1 MNTSKTAIVASA
13 IMGKLRSIVGYGL
26 GTFALVFLLVGLTM
40 PKDSGTIGVIVF
52 MAIIFVGCVF
62 LVISGA
68 KANKRIKRFKR
79 YVSIISKERMNTLD
93 GLASATSQSVDFVTN
108 DLQTMIDKKFFA
120 NAHIDLRT
128 REIII
133 GSEAASAAAAAS
145 TAAAEPVKVQTDTKP
160 ETEHVKCPGCGAAN
174 SKTKGTA
181 STCEYC
187 GTSIK

>member
-26 GTFALVFLLVGLTM
+26 GTFTLVFLLMGLTM
-40 PKDSGTIGVIVF
+40 PKDGGTIIVIVF
-52 MAIIFVGCVF
+52 LAIIFVGCVF

-133 GSEAASAAAAAS
+133 GSEAASAAAS
-145 TAAAEPVKVQTDTKP
+145 TAASEPVKVQTDAKP

-174 SKTKGTA
+174 TKTKGIA